1 MRAEGRPSGAQR
13 RVTVYRDDMSEPT
26 EAYRLTARLPTAEEY
41 RAICTAVGWQDVMNV
56 GAAPAA
62 LARSLYAVV
71 VEHGGAAVGMGRLV
85 GDGAIYYYV
94 QDVAVLPEHQGRGIG
109 RQIVDAL
116 VAWTRHHAPDQ
127 AFLGLFAAAGTDRFY
142 RQHGFDRH
150 EELEG
155 MFQVVQRER

>member
-1 MRAEGRPSGAQR
+1 
-13 RVTVYRDDMSEPT
+13 MSEPT
-26 EAYRLTARLPTAEEY
+26 EGYRLTARLPTSDEY
-41 RAICTAVGWQDVMNV
+41 RAICTAVGWQDMMNF

-85 GDGAIYYYV
+85 GDGAIYFYV

-109 RQIVDAL
+109 RQVAAAL
-116 VAWTRHHAPDQ
+116 VAWANDHAPDR

-142 RQHGFDRH
+142 RQHGFERH
-150 EELEG
+150 EALEG
-155 MFQVVQRER
+155 MFQVVRREG